1 MKAKGQIGGRYLA
14 RVRGAVAVRRLTQAV
29 EPESFPAPRNRRPPG
44 VTLEEGYEMMN
55 KAIVSAIVLAVVFL
69 AGFVPQYAKVN
80 RLDAELR
87 QARLGNTSAELR
99 DLMGLA
105 YVQANQKNYGIAA
118 GTAARFF
125 NRVREVANQTPDAN
139 AKKGYEDLLISR
151 DKVTAELAKGE
162 TGVMGDLQDLFE
174 KTRKATGASAEQ

>member
-1 MKAKGQIGGRYLA
+1 
-14 RVRGAVAVRRLTQAV
+14 V
-29 EPESFPAPRNRRPPG
+29 
-44 VTLEEGYEMMN
+44 N
-55 KAIVSAIVLAVVFL
+55 KAIISAIVLVIVFL

-87 QARLGNTSAELR
+87 QALLGNMAAELR
-99 DLMGLA
+99 NLVGLA

-118 GTAARFF
+118 GTTVRFF

-139 AKKGYEDLLISR
+139 AKKAYEDLLIPR
-151 DKVTAELAKGE
+151 DKITAELAKGE
-162 TGVMGDLQDLFE
+162 AGVMGDLQDLFV